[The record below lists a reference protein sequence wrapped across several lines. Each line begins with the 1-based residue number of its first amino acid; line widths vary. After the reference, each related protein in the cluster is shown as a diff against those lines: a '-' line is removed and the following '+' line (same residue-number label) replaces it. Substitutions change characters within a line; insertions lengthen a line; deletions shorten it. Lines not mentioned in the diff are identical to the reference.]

1 MTLRNTLC
9 AITILAAALGMT
21 QELRAEI
28 VVGANFS
35 LSGPAAVLGT
45 SFQRAVAF
53 MPKEIGG
60 EPVRYIILD
69 DGTDPSAAVRNVR
82 KLVTENKVDILIG
95 PTNAPAGYAIAP
107 VLAELQV
114 PLISGT
120 PIELYGDK
128 AKWFA
133 TVLMPNPVWVGVIVN
148 HMKKNG
154 VKKIGFLGYSDTYG
168 DLIIKDLKELTAKA
182 GIEIIAEERFARSDT
197 SVTAQVLRIMAA
209 KPDAVMVGASASPSV
224 LPNVTLA
231 DRNFG
236 KPVYNTPVT
245 PSADFLRLGGD
256 KVDGVY
262 AASFLI
268 SIADQ
273 LPDSNPTKKI
283 SQEFAAAF
291 EKANAPFKADA
302 QVGEA
307 YDTGLVLNAIAT
319 QALKKAKPGTP
330 EFRVALRDEL
340 YKIKELPGTLGV
352 YNFHDGQPYGL
363 DDRSIALIQVK
374 GGKWLV
380 TP

>member
-1 MTLRNTLC
+1 MAFTKFFG
-9 AITILAAALGMT
+9 AASILALGLSVSP
-21 QELRAEI
+21 QLHAEI
-28 VVGANFS
+28 VIGANFS

-45 SFQRAVAF
+45 SFQRVVPY

-69 DGTDPSAAVRNVR
+69 DGTDPSAAVRNIR
-82 KLVTENKVDILIG
+82 KLVSENKVDILIG

-107 VLAELQV
+107 VVAELQV

-133 TVLMPNPVWVGVIVN
+133 TVLMPNPVWVATIVN
-148 HMKKNG
+148 HMKKSG
-154 VKKIGFLGYSDTYG
+154 IKKIAFLGYSDTYG
-168 DLIIKDLKELTAKA
+168 DLIIKDLKDLTAKA

-231 DRNFG
+231 ERNFG

-245 PSADFLRLGGD
+245 PGPDFLRLGGE
-256 KVDGVY
+256 KVEGVY

-268 SIADQ
+268 SIASQ

-283 SQEFAAAF
+283 GEEFAARF
-291 EKANAPFKADA
+291 EKENPPFKADG

-307 YDTGLVLNAIAT
+307 YDTGILLNAVVS

-330 EFRVALRDEL
+330 EFRAAVRDEL
-340 YKIKELPGTLGV
+340 YKVKELPGTLGI
-352 YNFHDGQPYGL
+352 YNFHEGQPYGL
-363 DDRSIALIQVK
+363 DERSIALIQVK
-374 GGKWLV
+374 NGKWQIA
-380 TP
+380 P